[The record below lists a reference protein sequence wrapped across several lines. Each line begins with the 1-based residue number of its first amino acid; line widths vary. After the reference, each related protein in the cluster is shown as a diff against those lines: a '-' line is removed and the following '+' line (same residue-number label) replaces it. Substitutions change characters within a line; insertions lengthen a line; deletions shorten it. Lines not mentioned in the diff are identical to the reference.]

1 MSMKERLKRQ
11 IYEIESKIQVDTDI
25 LGYLKQRLVEI
36 ETLEKKCPV
45 YPNPCDE
52 KSLLQE

>member
-25 LGYLKQRLVEI
+25 LGYLKERLVEI